1 MDVLQIY
8 IDNGI
13 DHATEGHRHC
23 RDGWVNT
30 ECPFCSGNPGLH
42 LSWNI
47 EDEYFLC
54 WRCGYH
60 PPVKTLSTLLGI
72 STSET
77 FTLIKNYGIVRSYVK
92 KAPVGKKEFIL
103 PTGIEKLTDQHKQYL
118 KSRNFKPD
126 KLEKVWGL
134 KSTGPL
140 SYVYTKDKEYDYRFR
155 IFIPIHWNGI
165 LSSFDTRLAYD
176 LPKDS
181 SKAKYKACP
190 VDMEIRERKKILFG
204 NQEAWRD
211 TGIGVEGPTDVFR
224 LGEAACATSGIS
236 YTQEQVKEIARIFKK
251 FAVVFDDEPQAV
263 KQGRKLVKDLQFR
276 NVDAY
281 QVKIKG
287 DPGSMSNSEAKK
299 LVKNILNK

>member
-1 MDVLQIY
+1 M
-8 IDNGI
+8 
-13 DHATEGHRHC
+13 
-23 RDGWVNT
+23 
-30 ECPFCSGNPGLH
+30 
-42 LSWNI
+42 SWNI
-47 EDEYFLC
+47 EDEFFLC

-72 STSET
+72 STGET
-77 FTLIKNYGIVRSYVK
+77 FTLIKNYGVVRSYVK
-92 KAPVGKKEFIL
+92 KTPVGKKEFIL
-103 PTGIEKLTDQHKQYL
+103 PSGIVRLTAAHKKYL
-118 KSRNFKPD
+118 KLRNFKPD
-126 KLEKVWGL
+126 KLERVWGL

-140 SYVYTKDKEYDYRFR
+140 SYVYGDNKEYDYRFR
-155 IFIPIHWNGI
+155 IFIPINWNGI

-181 SKAKYKACP
+181 TKAKYKACP
-190 VDMEIRERKKILFG
+190 VDREIRERKKILFG
-204 NQEAWRD
+204 NQEAWGD

-224 LGEAACATSGIS
+224 LGESACATSGIS

-281 QVKIKG
+281 QIKIKG
-287 DPGSMSNSEAKK
+287 DPGSMSDSEAKK